1 MVVVFLTLDVGL
13 DLVKNTLMEVSLVFF
28 FSTSLV
34 RRWGKQT
41 WQEMEHHLVN

>member
-1 MVVVFLTLDVGL
+1 MWDWIWSKTPDGGFFGV
-13 DLVKNTLMEVSLVFF
+13 F

-41 WQEMEHHLVN
+41 WQEMEHDLVN